1 MVYNDRFIDHITTT
15 VLLITTPKIEHGMR
29 WNESVLPC
37 SHARSCKQPCNKNTS
52 SCRSDCVF
60 STACTRP
67 PLQCALYLTRNLYC
81 KRTGLRSCSYRGPM
95 PGQKKNRKTRI
106 QEISRFHRTSSSS
119 ALAQCAW
126 VLWCQP
132 SLCTVSVS
140 MRKKEQRVTPRRHGD
155 ARWHSSAPLPAKG
168 RREVRRTWEQSP
180 LTTNDQS
187 VKETKRY
194 LTKFLAFLA
203 CLASLISSDFSS
215 AFCGIG
221 SFDLVG

>member
-95 PGQKKNRKTRI
+95 PGQKKTEKPEFKRFRDFIERAAPQRWPNALGFYGVNHHCVLSQCLWEKRSKESHRDGTETPGDIPLHHFRQKEGERSGEPENNHLWPRTI
-106 QEISRFHRTSSSS
+106 KVSKKPKDISQNS
-119 ALAQCAW
+119 
-126 VLWCQP
+126 
-132 SLCTVSVS
+132 
-140 MRKKEQRVTPRRHGD
+140 
-155 ARWHSSAPLPAKG
+155 WH
-168 RREVRRTWEQSP
+168 
-180 LTTNDQS
+180 
-187 VKETKRY
+187 
-194 LTKFLAFLA
+194 F
-203 CLASLISSDFSS
+203 
-215 AFCGIG
+215 
-221 SFDLVG
+221 